1 MNPRRWLFAVLIA
14 AVLAAAGCSSSSS
27 GGGTGATQSGSA
39 AAGAAIK
46 VGILC
51 SCSGALG
58 SNDVPKENV
67 YRAWADT
74 VNAAGGINGHQ
85 VQLIAEDDG
94 SNPSTSL
101 SEAKTLIADQVV
113 AILDITNLDT
123 TWATAVQAANIPVV
137 GSNVFDAPF
146 YENPDF
152 YPEGQTNDSSSYAV
166 VSAAKEAGATNFAYF
181 YCAEAASCAAGL
193 PLFEKAGQ
201 ALGVPLTYQASV
213 AETQPNYTAQ
223 CLAAEQNHVTALALL
238 SVPAEV
244 QRTGQSCSLQGYDPI
259 YLTEGAGFTTL
270 LTTTPGIKDNL
281 WSEYSDLP
289 FWDSSSPAVK
299 AMDAAVDKYYPGLRS
314 DTNTWSELAALSWP
328 SGLLLA
334 DAVKAGGLARGN
346 APTAAEV
353 VKGLESLKGDTLDGW
368 APPLTFAAGKTH
380 PVDCWFTAHMQNG
393 VPKLTDGGRATC
405 ETGSA
410 S

>member
-1 MNPRRWLFAVLIA
+1 MSNRRRWLLAALMAVL
-14 AVLAAAGCSSSSS
+14 LAAAGCSSSS
-27 GGGTGATQSGSA
+27 GGSSQATASGSA
-39 AAGAAIK
+39 AASAAIK

-58 SNDVPKENV
+58 SNDVPKEDV

-74 VNAAGGINGHQ
+74 VNAAGGINGHP

-94 SNPSTSL
+94 SNPGTSF
-101 SEAKTLIADQVV
+101 SDAKTLISDHVA
-113 AILDITNLDT
+113 AILDITNFDT
-123 TWATAVQAANIPVV
+123 TWASAVAEANIPVV

-181 YCAEAASCAAGL
+181 YCAEAVACSSGI
-193 PLFEKAGQ
+193 PLFEKSGQ

-213 AETQPNYTAQ
+213 AETAPNYTAQ
-223 CLAAEQNHVTALALL
+223 CLAAEQKHVTALALAGV
-238 SVPAEV
+238 SSEV
-244 QRTGQSCSLQGYDPI
+244 QRVGQSCSQQSYNPI
-259 YLTEGAGFTTL
+259 YLTEGAGFSTL

-281 WSEYSDLP
+281 WSEYSNLP

-299 AMDAAVDKYYPGLRS
+299 TMNAAVDKYYPGLRS

-328 SGLLLA
+328 SGLLLE
-334 DAVKAGGLARGN
+334 DAVKAGGLGRGDTP
-346 APTAAEV
+346 AAAEV

-368 APPLTFAAGKTH
+368 APALTFAAGKPH

-393 VPKLTDGGRATC
+393 VPQLTDGGRTTC
-405 ETGSA
+405 ESGAA